1 MSLFLLGRGGRWEE
15 ELLPV
20 GLPTI
25 PCGGVLG
32 RPAVPQRA
40 LVFHLSWLQTWVPG
54 RAWWKPDAGCSEV
67 CLLMSWG
74 SCLFWAL
81 GEAGWGSTVH
91 TASAATAWPPQPG
104 PVLGWPRRAVLAQEQ
119 TSGSPPGF
127 PLPGGLSD
135 VGLAAWFLW
144 SSWTTVPVWVV
155 GWLLCS

>member
-32 RPAVPQRA
+32 RPAVPQGA
-40 LVFHLSWLQTWVPG
+40 LVFHLSWVQTWVPG
-54 RAWWKPDAGCSEV
+54 RPWWKPDAGCSEV

-91 TASAATAWPPQPG
+91 TASAAAARPPQPG
-104 PVLGWPRRAVLAQEQ
+104 PGGLCRHR
-119 TSGSPPGF
+119 SRPPL
-127 PLPGGLSD
+127 PLLDSSPGGLSD

-144 SSWTTVPVWVV
+144 VCWTAVPVWVV